1 MRAAAWVSVALG
13 IVSASLV
20 AALVVLQ
27 DALDWR
33 MPDWLFGIMMLSGM
47 IGAVMAI
54 AMRSKLGP
62 SRLLTAG
69 MLLGLLPPLLVA
81 GAILFLVLNK
91 AH

>member
-1 MRAAAWVSVALG
+1 
-13 IVSASLV
+13 
-20 AALVVLQ
+20 
-27 DALDWR
+27 
-33 MPDWLFGIMMLSGM
+33 MLSGM

-69 MLLGLLPPLLVA
+69 MVLGLLPPLLVA